1 MGIKSL
7 TKVTRTVLLLLLA
20 TVIVCSA
27 AAVPQ
32 TGSSADP
39 QVESVIK
46 KLEGVEVDYSSY
58 LNTSIYQPLPSSVRD
73 DEEIS
78 VIITLPV
85 VDLMDAYDASAKTMS
100 MTDFA
105 LSADAAAIT
114 AEIAAQR
121 DQTLA
126 LLDNMGVEYTVGEHL
141 KRKLVIIGD
150 VTYSGILNTVLYVI
164 HGCKYRVG
172 EDKSDRSADV
182 RANACKVVLLVN
194 VGRNVSS
201 ALVKS
206 DLHIEACAVAYSAN
220 MMLGIEYRNVCVSD
234 DIACSNVAR
243 TRNVDNDGLGL
254 LAFKL
259 RYYSLNVEHDFRNVF
274 LNTVANAVLVKN
286 SVDLYAR
293 CRITGKGGKKD
304 SAKRVTNSNTVAS
317 NKGLNDEYCFISAL
331 GNVGCGYIKLLYC
344 VHHFEI
350 PPNNL

>member
-27 AAVPQ
+27 AAIPQ

-126 LLDNMGVEYTVGEHL
+126 LLDNMGVEYTVGELYDTLMAGFEIRIKAGDFQTVCMSLPEGQGTIVSELRASWL
-141 KRKLVIIGD
+141 KIPLMSTRP
-150 VTYSGILNTVLYVI
+150 
-164 HGCKYRVG
+164 
-172 EDKSDRSADV
+172 
-182 RANACKVVLLVN
+182 
-194 VGRNVSS
+194 VSS
-201 ALVKS
+201 KAVTAATTAAAWWWLFWIPVWTPTI
-206 DLHIEACAVAYSAN
+206 LHS
-220 MMLGIEYRNVCVSD
+220 
-234 DIACSNVAR
+234 
-243 TRNVDNDGLGL
+243 L
-254 LAFKL
+254 L
-259 RYYSLNVEHDFRNVF
+259 
-274 LNTVANAVLVKN
+274 
-286 SVDLYAR
+286 
-293 CRITGKGGKKD
+293 IT
-304 SAKRVTNSNTVAS
+304 
-317 NKGLNDEYCFISAL
+317 L
-331 GNVGCGYIKLLYC
+331 
-344 VHHFEI
+344 
-350 PPNNL
+350 PPQSWV